1 MTPRRH
7 ATSSAVDVTALLSDV
22 AGRYASARVPV
33 HTAPGLAGR
42 RLQTRAPRGDLT
54 RALTNLVDNAV
65 RHARTAVVLDATAVG
80 HQVEVTVTDDGHGIS
95 VEDRDGVFDRFTRLD
110 EARDRDSGGSGLGL
124 PITQALLRRSG
135 GDVRP
140 RGRRPG
146 PASRGPPAH
155 GPLILLGAQVFRMT
169 PSWHATKP
177 GLRLI
182 RHTVALMRYTTLGTS
197 GTIVSTQCLGTM
209 TFGAE
214 ADEEASGSI
223 LDAFAEAGGTF
234 LDTADVYSKG
244 VSEEITGRW
253 LRSHPE
259 DAARMVVATKGRF
272 PMGEGHNDVG
282 LSRRHLRQ
290 ALDASL
296 TRLGVEHIDL
306 YQMHAWD
313 AVTPLEETLRF
324 LDDAVAA
331 GKIGYYGFSNYLGYQ
346 VTKAVHTAREH
357 GWTPPVTL
365 QPQYN
370 LLVRDIEHEVV
381 PACLDG
387 GLGLLPWS
395 PLAGGWLTGKYQRN
409 TTPTGASRLGEDP
422 ERGMEAYGPRN
433 SDERTWAVIDAVAEV
448 AKEQGVT
455 SAAVALAWV
464 AAQPAVTSVILGART
479 VEQLTDNLAAADLDL
494 AADQLSH
501 LSAVSSPRM
510 DDYPYGAAGIA
521 QRHRVIG

>member
-1 MTPRRH
+1 
-7 ATSSAVDVTALLSDV
+7 
-22 AGRYASARVPV
+22 
-33 HTAPGLAGR
+33 
-42 RLQTRAPRGDLT
+42 
-54 RALTNLVDNAV
+54 
-65 RHARTAVVLDATAVG
+65 
-80 HQVEVTVTDDGHGIS
+80 
-95 VEDRDGVFDRFTRLD
+95 
-110 EARDRDSGGSGLGL
+110 
-124 PITQALLRRSG
+124 
-135 GDVRP
+135 
-140 RGRRPG
+140 
-146 PASRGPPAH
+146 
-155 GPLILLGAQVFRMT
+155 
-169 PSWHATKP
+169 
-177 GLRLI
+177 
-182 RHTVALMRYTTLGTS
+182 MRYTTLGTS

-214 ADEEASGSI
+214 ADEETSGSI
-223 LDAFAEAGGTF
+223 LNAFAEAGGTF
-234 LDTADVYSKG
+234 IDTADVYSTG

-253 LRSHPE
+253 LKAHPE
-259 DAARMVVATKGRF
+259 QAAQMVVATKGRF

-370 LLVRDIEHEVV
+370 LLVRGIEHEVV

-395 PLAGGWLTGKYQRN
+395 PLAGGWLTGKYQRD

-455 SAAVALAWV
+455 SAAIALAWV

-479 VEQLTDNLAAADLDL
+479 VEQLTDNLAAADLEL
-494 AADQLSH
+494 TAEQLSH
-501 LSAVSSPRM
+501 LTDVSSPRT
-510 DDYPYGAAGIA
+510 DDYPYGAAGVA
-521 QRHRVIG
+521 QRHRAIG